1 MALLTNTYSALSPS
15 RRRGLLL
22 GALAIVLVTAG
33 ALWWVLSS
41 RQALLFGDL
50 KESDAAEVS
59 AALDEWKVPHS
70 YTDDGSGILVEQS
83 QVHPLRMRLVS
94 AGIPKG
100 GHVGFEL
107 FDHSELGVTEFA
119 QRISYQRALQ
129 GEIERTIATIPGV
142 QNVRVHLSIRRPG
155 MFLAEDG
162 ESKASV
168 AVALAPGARLD
179 ARQVAGI
186 RNLVAAAVDGL
197 KADSVI
203 VVGPSG
209 LQLSGGE
216 AEGADAAGERGG
228 AARTLAAQ
236 YESDIRKLLANAP
249 GGENAAVSVN
259 VQMNFDKVRKT
270 SERVVDAPGQGAG
283 PVVRRSASS
292 DKAAEGAGSGL
303 LSEQVEYAH
312 GTDKEE
318 VTKATGRIER
328 ISVAVVL
335 AAPVDA
341 VQQQHLQRL
350 VAAAVG
356 VDPARGDVVEIGVLP
371 TPARRSASGA
381 ASVPVSRSAVRSS
394 PLQAGGIPM
403 LVAVLVGLAGLL
415 VGLLAG
421 WLMARRTRYLSP
433 RESEA
438 AATQI
443 RAWLAVAPK

>member
-1 MALLTNTYSALSPS
+1 
-15 RRRGLLL
+15 
-22 GALAIVLVTAG
+22 
-33 ALWWVLSS
+33 
-41 RQALLFGDL
+41 LFGDM

-107 FDHSELGVTEFA
+107 FDHSDLGVTEFA

-197 KADSVI
+197 KADSVV

-209 LQLSGGE
+209 LQLSGAEADGGE
-216 AEGADAAGERGG
+216 AASERGS

-283 PVVRRSASS
+283 AVVRRSASS
-292 DKAAEGAGSGL
+292 DKATEGAGNGL
-303 LSEQVEYAH
+303 LNEQIEYAH

-341 VQQQHLQRL
+341 SQQQHLQRL

-356 VDPARGDVVEIGVLP
+356 VDAARGDVVEIGVMP
-371 TPARRSASGA
+371 APARVSASGTA
-381 ASVPVSRSAVRSS
+381 LVPASRSIVRSA
-394 PLQAGGIPM
+394 PLQRGGIPM
-403 LVAVLVGLAGLL
+403 LVAVFAGLAGIA

-421 WLMARRTRYLSP
+421 WLMARRARYLSP